1 MSDFA
6 AGAPPGAREQ
16 IAGALFALLLV
27 DRGGLIQEAN
37 PAAET
42 LLGVSV
48 RRLAGTPLLDHIA
61 VGDERVRERLQTGE
75 TQLTAR
81 GVALRIGER
90 PQLANLT
97 HSPLG
102 GPGGW
107 RVVTLSDAR
116 QGEWGEEDGHAP
128 SRAPAILAHEIK
140 NPLHA
145 IGGAAKLLRKR
156 LGESEA
162 DLTGLIASEVERI
175 AGLIDRMQSLGRENQ
190 LPNSAVNLHAAIRR
204 ARQSWDVAAHRAG
217 TEMPITEEFD
227 PSLPPVQANED
238 ALVQVVLNLLSN
250 AAQACEVAASP
261 HIAIRTRF
269 VSGLTFRALRLGRP
283 QRLPIELRISDS
295 GPGIAAGLGDH
306 IFEPFVTSKEKG
318 EGLGL
323 ALVNKLVRDMGGRIY
338 HERDATAGLTHFIIN
353 LPLAAAENVS

>member
-27 DRGGLIQEAN
+27 DRDGLIQEAN

-48 RRLAGTPLLDHIA
+48 RRLAGTPLLDHVD
-61 VGDERVRERLQTGE
+61 VGDDRVRERVLKGE

-81 GVALRIGER
+81 GVAIRIGER

-116 QGEWGEEDGHAP
+116 QGEWSEEEGRPAN
-128 SRAPAILAHEIK
+128 RAPAILAHEIK

-145 IGGAAKLLRKR
+145 IGGAAKLLKKR
-156 LGESEA
+156 LDSS
-162 DLTGLIASEVERI
+162 DLELIDLISSEVDRI
-175 AGLIDRMQSLGRENQ
+175 AALVDRMQSLGRENRV
-190 LPNSAVNLHAAIRR
+190 PIGPVNLHAAIRR
-204 ARQSWDVAAHRAG
+204 ARQSWDAAQR
-217 TEMPITEEFD
+217 ESEPIRLVEEFD
-227 PSLPPVQANED
+227 PSLPPVSANEE
-238 ALVQVVLNLLSN
+238 ALVQVLLNLLGN
-250 AAQACEVAASP
+250 AAHACSGDDAAT
-261 HIAIRTRF
+261 ITIRTRF

-283 QRLPIELRISDS
+283 QRLPVELRVSDT
-295 GPGIAAGLGDH
+295 GPGIAPELGDH

-338 HERDATAGLTHFIIN
+338 HERDEGAGLTHFIVN
-353 LPLAAAENVS
+353 LPLAPEGSK